1 MTGERSSFFSRVS
14 RQSFSPAPRIGD
26 VPGSRIKACIATRRT
41 EQQETPCSSSS
52 SSSSGQKISSF
63 PTPESFNADEPIVPQ
78 TEDEAIS
85 KVALGLKSK
94 YGFTSGS
101 PAPASK
107 ISQILTERKNKAK
120 GRLPA
125 TRRLL
130 SAPEPTSNRIP
141 HTEPL
146 GDSSGESQGDDWPD
160 FVGMRRPS
168 AAREVAQSGFGK
180 FTFQRR

>member
-1 MTGERSSFFSRVS
+1 VTGERSSFFSRVS
-14 RQSFSPAPRIGD
+14 RQSSSPAPRISD
-26 VPGSRIKACIATRRT
+26 MPGSRIKACTTTRRA

-168 AAREVAQSGFGK
+168 AAREVAQSGFGR